1 MSCGRSG
8 IVWLLF
14 GIYYPTYMIRIEM
27 HQNLDDFAPE
37 QLPGKQ
43 PVKHVPGLAQ
53 VFLRQ
58 YVFPQNNC
66 SKMHIKLYQ

>member
-1 MSCGRSG
+1 MG

-14 GIYYPTYMIRIEM
+14 GIYYPTYMIRDEM

-43 PVKHVPGLAQ
+43 SVKHVPSLAQ

-58 YVFPQNNC
+58 LCFLTKNC
-66 SKMHIKLYQ
+66 SKKHIKVYQ